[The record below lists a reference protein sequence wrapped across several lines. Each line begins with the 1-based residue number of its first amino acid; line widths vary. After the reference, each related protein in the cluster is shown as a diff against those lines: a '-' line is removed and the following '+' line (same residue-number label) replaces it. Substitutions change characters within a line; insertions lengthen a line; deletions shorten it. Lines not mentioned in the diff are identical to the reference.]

1 MRNPKVVELCLSF
14 ILTILNYLLNLRKKR
29 LKKITADLPVP
40 QFVFQWV
47 QSQSH
52 ILVSQSEVQISVSGS
67 LMPSLLGLLAY
78 FVGQTLSCVF
88 KFCYLG
94 QHFQQNM
101 LLWSQ
106 GLASISSPT
115 ELCAERVPRWNWS
128 VKSTSS
134 STGSRSWSTI
144 QLCNCRFKVE
154 WTFRNWRTHLY
165 MLLVYEK
172 LFLWVWLNMILS

>member
-1 MRNPKVVELCLSF
+1 MGSVTV
-14 ILTILNYLLNLRKKR
+14 
-29 LKKITADLPVP
+29 
-40 QFVFQWV
+40 
-47 QSQSH
+47 SH
-52 ILVSQSEVQISVSGS
+52 FSQSEVQISVSGS

-128 VKSTSS
+128 VKSILLQVQDHDHDQPYNFAIVDSK
-134 STGSRSWSTI
+134 WSGPSET
-144 QLCNCRFKVE
+144 E
-154 WTFRNWRTHLY
+154 ELY
-165 MLLVYEK
+165 MLLVYVKVVFMGLIEYDFK
-172 LFLWVWLNMILS
+172 LNSKSKWLNRSNQI